1 MSQTQPLS
9 GILVVAIEQAV
20 AAPLASCRL
29 ADAGARVIKIERPEG
44 DFTRGYDSAIRGES
58 TYYVWVN
65 RGKESVVL
73 DFRQPQDAALLQ
85 RLISRADVVIQNLGP
100 GAAERGGFGSSKL
113 RAERPEL
120 ITCDITGYG
129 ETGPMKDMRAYDLM
143 VQAESG
149 IAYVTGSPQEPG
161 RVGVSACDVATG
173 MYAHAA
179 ILEALVRRGKTGE
192 GAAIHVS
199 LFESMADWMT
209 VPLLTYE
216 HAGRDWPRT
225 GLGHPLIV
233 PYGAYQTRDGA
244 VLVSVQNHR
253 EWQRF
258 CEFVLKDVS
267 LIEDPR
273 FATNQDRTQNKDQ
286 LNAIVHSVM
295 SILSV
300 EEAIVRLTSADLA
313 FARVNNVEA
322 LSRHPQLRR
331 AKVQTPVGAVDVVA
345 PPATFRGEDRR
356 LGAVPALG
364 GHTDAIRKEFA
375 G

>member
-113 RAERPEL
+113 RAGRPDL

-192 GAAIHVS
+192 GASIHVS

-233 PYGAYQTRDGA
+233 PYGAYQTCDGA

-286 LNAIVHSVM
+286 LNAIVNSVM

-331 AKVQTPVGAVDVVA
+331 ATVQTPVGAVDVVA

>member
-1 MSQTQPLS
+1 
-9 GILVVAIEQAV
+9 V
-20 AAPLASCRL
+20 AAPFASCRL

-44 DFTRGYDSAIRGES
+44 DFTRGYDGAIRGES

-65 RGKESVVL
+65 RGKESIVL
-73 DFRQPQDAALLQ
+73 DFRKPEDAALLQ
-85 RLISRADVVIQNLGP
+85 RLLSRADVVIQNLGP
-100 GAAERGGFGSSKL
+100 GAAERGGFGSKKL
-113 RAERPEL
+113 REMRPEL

-179 ILEALVRRGKTGE
+179 ILEALVRRQKTGE
-192 GAAIHVS
+192 GASIHVS

-244 VLVSVQNHR
+244 VLVSVQNPR

-258 CEFVLKDVS
+258 CEFLLKDVS
-267 LIEDPR
+267 LIDDVR
-273 FATNQDRTQNKDQ
+273 FATNQDRTQNKSE
-286 LNAIVHSVM
+286 LNVIIDAVM
-295 SILSV
+295 STLTLD
-300 EEAIVRLTSADLA
+300 EAIARLTRADLA

-331 AKVQTPVGAVDVVA
+331 ASVQTPVGAIDVVA
-345 PPATFRGEDRR
+345 PPATFRGEARG

-364 GHTDAIRKEFA
+364 AHTDAVRQEFA

>member
-1 MSQTQPLS
+1 MAKPLT
-9 GILVVAIEQAV
+9 GVLVVAIEQAV
-20 AAPLASCRL
+20 AAPFASCRL

-44 DFTRGYDSAIRGES
+44 DFTRGYDGAIRGES

-73 DFRQPQDAALLQ
+73 DFRKAEDAALLQ
-85 RLISRADVVIQNLGP
+85 SLISRADVVIQNLGP
-100 GAAERGGFGSSKL
+100 GAAERGGFGSEKL
-113 RAERPEL
+113 RAARPEL

-149 IAYVTGSPQEPG
+149 IAYVTGSPSEPG

-179 ILEALVRRGKTGE
+179 ILEALVRRGQTGE
-192 GAAIHVS
+192 GASIHVS

-233 PYGAYQTRDGA
+233 PYGAYHTRNGS

-258 CEFVLKDVS
+258 CEFVLENTAVV
-267 LIEDPR
+267 EDPR
-273 FATNQDRTQNKDQ
+273 FATNQDRTRNKEE
-286 LNAIVHSVM
+286 LNIIIDAVM
-295 SILSV
+295 STLTL
-300 EEAIVRLTSADLA
+300 EEAIQRLSCADLA
-313 FARVNNVEA
+313 YARVNDVAA
-322 LSRHPQLRR
+322 LSRHSQLRR
-331 AKVQTPVGAVDVVA
+331 ASVDTPAGPVDIVA
-345 PPATFRGEDRR
+345 PPATFRRETRD

-364 GHTDAIRKEFA
+364 QHTAAVRSEFA
-375 G
+375 E

>member
-1 MSQTQPLS
+1 MTQPLS
-9 GILVVAIEQAV
+9 GILVVAVEQAV
-20 AAPLASCRL
+20 AAPFASSRL

-65 RGKESVVL
+65 RGKEWIVL
-73 DFRQPQDAALLQ
+73 DFRKPEDAALLQ
-85 RLISRADVVIQNLGP
+85 RLLRRADVVIQNLGP
-100 GAAERGGFGSSKL
+100 GAAERGGFGSAKL

-129 ETGPMKDMRAYDLM
+129 EAGPMKDMRAYDLM

-192 GAAIHVS
+192 GASIHVS

-233 PYGAYQTRDGA
+233 PYGAYNTRDGA
-244 VLVSVQNHR
+244 ILVSVQNHR

-258 CEFVLKDVS
+258 CEAVLENAALVD
-267 LIEDPR
+267 DAR
-273 FATNQDRTQNKDQ
+273 FATNQDRTRNKDE
-286 LNAIVHSVM
+286 LNVIINSVM
-295 SILSV
+295 SALSR
-300 EEAIVRLTSADLA
+300 EEAIARLTRADLA
-313 FARVNNVEA
+313 FSRVNDVAA
-322 LSRHPQLRR
+322 LSRHSQLRR
-331 AKVQTPVGAVDVVA
+331 ASVQTPVGPVDVVA
-345 PPATFRGEDRR
+345 PPATFRDEARA
-356 LGAVPALG
+356 LGAVPGLG
-364 GHTDAIRKEFA
+364 QHTEAVRSEFA
-375 G
+375 S

>member
-1 MSQTQPLS
+1 VTS
-9 GILVVAIEQAV
+9 
-20 AAPLASCRL
+20 
-29 ADAGARVIKIERPEG
+29 
-44 DFTRGYDSAIRGES
+44 RGWCHPGEHLLR
-58 TYYVWVN
+58 WVN

-73 DFRQPQDAALLQ
+73 DFRKPEDAALLH
-85 RLISRADVVIQNLGP
+85 RLLRRADVVIQNLGP
-100 GAAERGGFGSSKL
+100 GAAERGGFGSAKL

-192 GAAIHVS
+192 GASIHVS

-233 PYGAYQTRDGA
+233 PYGAYNTRDGA
-244 VLVSVQNHR
+244 ILVSVQNHR

-258 CEFVLKDVS
+258 CEAVLENATLVD
-267 LIEDPR
+267 DAR
-273 FATNQDRTQNKDQ
+273 FATNQDRARNKDG
-286 LNAIVHSVM
+286 LNDHHQFRD
-295 SILSV
+295 
-300 EEAIVRLTSADLA
+300 VR
-313 FARVNNVEA
+313 A
-322 LSRHPQLRR
+322 LSRGSYCPADPRR
-331 AKVQTPVGAVDVVA
+331 PGVCPRQ
-345 PPATFRGEDRR
+345 
-356 LGAVPALG
+356 
-364 GHTDAIRKEFA
+364 
-375 G
+375 